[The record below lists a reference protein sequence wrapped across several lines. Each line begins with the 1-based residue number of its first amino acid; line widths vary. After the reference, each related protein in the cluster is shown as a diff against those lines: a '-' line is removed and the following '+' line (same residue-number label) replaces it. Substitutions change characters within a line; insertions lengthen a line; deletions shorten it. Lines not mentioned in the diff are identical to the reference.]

1 MICIGIMKKSPAFF
15 DFLKK
20 IKNIS
25 VVLPCHN
32 RHRYPPPAVAARPE
46 AAQSGGVRSEA
57 ALSRGLRSEAALS
70 RGGRP
75 EAALSRGGRSEA
87 ALSGGGRPEA
97 ALRSACSPWRTA
109 IPLRKVL
116 FALLL

>member
-1 MICIGIMKKSPAFF
+1 M
-15 DFLKK
+15 
-20 IKNIS
+20 
-25 VVLPCHN
+25 VLPCHN

-46 AAQSGGVRSEA
+46 AAQ
-57 ALSRGLRSEAALS
+57 
-70 RGGRP
+70 
-75 EAALSRGGRSEA
+75 SRGGRSEA

-109 IPLRKVL
+109 TPLRKIL